1 MRKNIIIALSLII
14 ISSCQHHNYNNK
26 KAIQVEQY
34 QPINSQRQAEKINDQ
49 VQARIDE
56 QIEEIEVKDRVFFTY
71 DSAELS
77 PQAKEILDVQSQW
90 LSSDET
96 INIIIE
102 GHCDERGT
110 REYNIALGEKRAYAV
125 KDFLIKKGIRSSR
138 IKTVSFGKEKP
149 AFFGTTPKIMAK
161 NRRSVTVIQ

>member
-14 ISSCQHHNYNNK
+14 ISSCQHNNYSNK
-26 KAIQVEQY
+26 KTIQAEQY
-34 QPINSQRQAEKINDQ
+34 QPVNSQRQAEKINDQ

-90 LSSDET
+90 LSNDET

-102 GHCDERGT
+102 
-110 REYNIALGEKRAYAV
+110 
-125 KDFLIKKGIRSSR
+125 S
-138 IKTVSFGKEKP
+138 
-149 AFFGTTPKIMAK
+149 
-161 NRRSVTVIQ
+161 

>member
-14 ISSCQHHNYNNK
+14 ISSCQHNNYSNK
-26 KAIQVEQY
+26 KTIQVEQY
-34 QPINSQRQAEKINDQ
+34 QPVNSQRQAEKINDQ

-56 QIEEIEVKDRVFFTY
+56 QIEEIEVKDRVFFSY

-90 LSSDET
+90 LSNDET

-110 REYNIALGEKRAYAV
+110 REYNIALGEKRAYVV

-149 AFFGTTPKIMAK
+149 AFFGTTPEIMAK